1 MSIKRLVI
9 PLCAALAL
17 GLAACGSDDDA
28 GGDGG
33 STVKQDGGT
42 PAQSKPVTIAFSAPG
57 ADHGWMAAITDNARK
72 QADELEGVTL
82 KLAEGVTDTAAQAD
96 QIETLIAGK
105 PDALVVLPN
114 EGEALTPVALKAMEA
129 GIPVINLDREFS
141 EEGAY
146 RTLITGD
153 NYGIG
158 YQAGNYFAD
167 ELKCKGKVVEIQG
180 IAGISVT
187 EERSQGF
194 KDALQRRC
202 EGGIEI
208 VASQPADFLPD
219 KGLTVMENILQAQDQ
234 IDAVYTHDDDMAEG
248 VVAAIE
254 NAGREGDMFL
264 TGAGG
269 SKAAM
274 ERIKA
279 GGLYRATFLY
289 NPSMSSS
296 AINLARLIAQGSGMS
311 DLAEPEVPSKITVP
325 GHHGDQGQRGR
336 GHGHRLLDTRV
347 PRAPVGARDVRAA
360 STPPS
365 RRRGARVG
373 PPADRPRAGLRPSPY
388 PGRRAQ
394 RYVGALSS
402 TCPTTWRDCCRIRSA
417 SVCCSSTPSRRARAR
432 PPAGCGSRSTSSA
445 TTRTSSAGAA
455 GSSWSGPSA
464 GAERSSTSTARPP
477 SQ

>member
-9 PLCAALAL
+9 PLCVALAL
-17 GLAACGSDDDA
+17 GVAACGSDDG
-28 GGDGG
+28 GGDSTSTIEQEKG
-33 STVKQDGGT
+33 S

-57 ADHGWMAAITDNARK
+57 ADHGWMAAITENARK

-114 EGEALTPVALKAMEA
+114 EGDALTPVALKAMEA
-129 GIPVINLDREFS
+129 GIPVINVDREFS
-141 EEGAY
+141 EDGAY

-167 ELKCKGKVVEIQG
+167 ELKCQGNVVEIQG

-187 EERSQGF
+187 EQRSQGF

-202 EGGIEI
+202 EGSVKI

-254 NAGREGDMFL
+254 NAGREGEMFL

-274 ERIKA
+274 DRIKA

-296 AINLARLIAQGSGMS
+296 AINLARLVAQGSGMQ
-311 DLAEPEVPSKITVP
+311 DLAEPEVPTKITV
-325 GHHGDQGQRGR
+325 
-336 GHGHRLLDTRV
+336 
-347 PRAPVGARDVRAA
+347 A
-360 STPPS
+360 
-365 RRRGARVG
+365 
-373 PPADRPRAGLRPSPY
+373 
-388 PGRRAQ
+388 
-394 RYVGALSS
+394 
-402 TCPTTWRDCCRIRSA
+402 
-417 SVCCSSTPSRRARAR
+417 
-432 PPAGCGSRSTSSA
+432 A
-445 TTRTSSAGAA
+445 TTVTKDNVDELSELGY
-455 GSSWSGPSA
+455 
-464 GAERSSTSTARPP
+464 
-477 SQ
+477 